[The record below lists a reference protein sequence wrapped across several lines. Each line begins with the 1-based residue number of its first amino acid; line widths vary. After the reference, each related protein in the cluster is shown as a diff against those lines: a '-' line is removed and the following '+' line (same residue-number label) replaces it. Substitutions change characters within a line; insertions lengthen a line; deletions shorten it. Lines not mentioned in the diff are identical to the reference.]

1 MSPLP
6 SSNWISLL
14 APQLAWHDF
23 SPLVPAHPSP
33 RAGRGS
39 SRQAGV
45 GRHDQVRVGGWIGVL
60 LLASWRCGGRRAGG
74 DLLILDALISI
85 PARPGSGYPRVAGS
99 LGSCLP
105 TAEHGRGCRAAAGE
119 RAHPPGSGLGAG
131 VSAPTSRLRL
141 LLLLPSFLPSFLR
154 LLLSLSPRP
163 AGKAGAGR
171 GGVCLGAYCWSDAKG
186 PGRSPRAARRRG
198 TQACGCPA
206 GWLRAAAVVQRPR
219 VRGMSGHWLRRSPPP
234 PRAPLRCRSLARPST
249 RLRSPA

>member
-1 MSPLP
+1 MGL
-6 SSNWISLL
+6 
-14 APQLAWHDF
+14 
-23 SPLVPAHPSP
+23 P

-39 SRQAGV
+39 SRQAGA

-60 LLASWRCGGRRAGG
+60 LLASWRCGGGQAGS
-74 DLLILDALISI
+74 DLLILDALISV
-85 PARPGSGYPRVAGS
+85 PARPGSGYPGVAGR

-105 TAEHGRGCRAAAGE
+105 TAEHGRGRPAAAGE
-119 RAHPPGSGLGAG
+119 RAQQPGPGLGAG
-131 VSAPTSRLRL
+131 VSAPNLTA
-141 LLLLPSFLPSFLR
+141 PAPAPPPFLPSFLR

-163 AGKAGAGR
+163 AGTAGAGR
-171 GGVCLGAYCWSDAKG
+171 GGGCLGAYCWSDAEG

-219 VRGMSGHWLRRSPPP
+219 VRGMSGHWLSRSPPP